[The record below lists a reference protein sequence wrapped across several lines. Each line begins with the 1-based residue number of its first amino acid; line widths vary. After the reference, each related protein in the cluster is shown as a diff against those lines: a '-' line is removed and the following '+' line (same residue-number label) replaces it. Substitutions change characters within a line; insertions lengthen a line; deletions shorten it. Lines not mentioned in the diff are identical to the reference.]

1 MSNKNISHV
10 SIIMDG
16 NGRWATQRNMPRVH
30 GHREGIKSINKIVSA
45 CSVRQISQLTL
56 FAFSSENWKR
66 PEYEVQFL
74 LKLFE
79 DSIIKYIND
88 LHSNNVKIKFIGNLD
103 IFGKKLLD
111 SIRNAEKITMNNTG
125 LKLNFALNYGGKWD
139 IINAFNKIL
148 DDNNSSLQ
156 NKKINIDDFEKYL
169 SLEGDSPDLL
179 IRTAGEQRLSNFM
192 LWQHAYTEL
201 YFTDCLWP
209 DFNEKELDLAI
220 EYYQKRTRKF
230 GLLNPSNN
238 VIKKDVK

>member
-16 NGRWATQRNMPRVH
+16 NGRWANQRNMPRVH

-209 DFNEKELDLAI
+209 DFDEKELDVAI
-220 EYYQKRTRKF
+220 QHYQNIIRKY
-230 GLLNPSNN
+230 GSLTSENSIDKKN
-238 VIKKDVK
+238 VK

>member
-169 SLEGDSPDLL
+169 SLGGDSPDLL

-209 DFNEKELDLAI
+209 DFDEKELDVAI
-220 EYYQKRTRKF
+220 QHYQNIIRKY
-230 GLLNPSNN
+230 GSLTSENSIDKKN
-238 VIKKDVK
+238 VK